1 MNHGEFYKAEQ
12 LVEVIHDASGGIHP
26 VITRRTPP
34 GEECYPPGHGMPGKS
49 NENDGGSPASGRW
62 THISRREFA
71 EAAAIAV
78 AGLGALSV
86 SVQARAGAPQRRGAV
101 DASNDKQ
108 TEDNAMS
115 GDYSV
120 SDEIVKA
127 KIRRALLSGPD
138 SITREATVAE
148 MDAQG
153 KLTVLRPGTNQW
165 VCVPGN
171 ENIIGQADMC
181 VDPMGMRWLLDIMAK
196 KPKPS
201 NTEPG
206 LIYMLNGA
214 TQHSYTDPFDRTSP
228 AIPIGPHW
236 MIIWPFDARV
246 AGLPTVMRDAGT
258 LVMFAGTPYAHLHV
272 CGSPW
277 DGNEYHPGD
286 RGIWTM
292 TYARPR

>member
-1 MNHGEFYKAEQ
+1 VF
-12 LVEVIHDASGGIHP
+12 V
-26 VITRRTPP
+26 
-34 GEECYPPGHGMPGKS
+34 
-49 NENDGGSPASGRW
+49 
-62 THISRREFA
+62 
-71 EAAAIAV
+71 EAAAV
-78 AGLGALSV
+78 AG
-86 SVQARAGAPQRRGAV
+86 AGAATGLTAAQTLAGSSHRSGGEALHYSLTEGKTV
-101 DASNDKQ
+101 DGNDMADQ
-108 TEDNAMS
+108 
-115 GDYSV
+115 
-120 SDEIVKA
+120 IIKA

-138 SITREATVAE
+138 GVTREATVAE

-153 KLTVLRPGTNQW
+153 KLTVLRPGTNHW

-181 VDPMGMRWLLDIMAK
+181 ADPAGMQWMMDVLAR
-196 KPKPS
+196 KPRPT

-214 TQHSYTDPFDRTSP
+214 TQHSYTDPFDRASP

-236 MIIWPFDARV
+236 MILWPFDAKA

-277 DGNEYHPGD
+277 DGNEYRPGD
-286 RGIWTM
+286 KGVWTM
-292 TYARPR
+292 TYARPLP